1 MSKKKAAKL
10 GLTAA
15 VAASAFVAGNPAD
28 AAATKADQLV
38 TNAVNAAKQLKPFYG
53 STSLEVSAEFTAK
66 FNAAKAAVA
75 KAKAAKL
82 NDAQAASVQKAE
94 EEVLRAARYIDAV
107 KVVNNELQPALD
119 ELQGYI
125 DDQEIGDEMKA
136 AYDNLSE
143 KIRKAERVIG
153 KVYGAPIREAFLSE
167 FVLPAK
173 IAKETVIYEVSRFNL
188 LNVIDAHIKADELK
202 EAEEKI
208 AMLERLEKRSVEI
221 KEAGNKL
228 HPGKYPELP
237 EIEKALV
244 AKKEAV
250 VKAYEEKL
258 APAVVSVSAIN
269 GKQLVVKFNKPVD
282 KTSAETVA
290 NYTLSDNNTVTTA
303 SVLEDGK
310 SVKLTL
316 TNAYTTATNVAV
328 TVKDVALKSDVN
340 KTFPL
345 FSTTVKVEDTVK
357 PEITSVEAITNTS
370 TATSATIYFSEPVKE
385 GIVKIDGQSVATITS
400 TVESLP
406 VNGLSLDASK
416 THKVEIVNLKDT
428 ANNVTALAT
437 TEFSVKKDADAPT
450 VASVQAYGDYKILVT
465 FNKKINASTV
475 AAADVSVKDELLN
488 NVSVS
493 GFDPLTGDT
502 TGTKFVITLDK
513 TQPEV
518 SGLYTNKDTRNL
530 TIVFADKSIDDTL
543 GNQLAA
549 TTRTVTLSKDVT
561 APSVMGITFEKN
573 ATTKQ
578 VTKLKVTFDEEIS
591 GLDTSKFTI
600 VDANGVLKNSILTG
614 ASVSVSGKEATIDIT
629 DATLTG
635 SYSFQIASGAATDLA
650 LTPNKSK
657 AFTGTVD
664 FGAAETVGS
673 FDFVDGDNDPTNG
686 EVTEANNVITVTFP
700 EAVKGGAVAGSAT
713 DVNNYSINGKPLP
726 AGTTIT
732 LDSAQKVATITLSD
746 ESIAVSD
753 SAAVFT
759 INNVQSLTNKTIKPV
774 TTTVAIVDNV
784 DPVLQSARVLDNNT
798 IELTYSENLGNISGA
813 YVGAEFVIY
822 EGTTAKALNDADVV
836 ATRVAGFNN
845 KVVIDLQGAN
855 VLDLTK
861 EISVKTVVPASDVDI
876 VDGSGNK
883 QKADVKVVA
892 TK

>member
-1 MSKKKAAKL
+1 MAKQKTSRKAFATTAAAVMAATAVTPVAAFAASTTSFPDVPAGEYADAINNLVGKGIINGFDDGTFKPNNPVTREQAAKIL
-10 GLTAA
+10 ATALKLDTTGTENYPDVSPDNWSYEYIVAVTKAGIFGGDENGKFNPSANLTRQQAAKIIVKAFGFKGSSELTFGDKTNIQSWAVPYVKTA
-15 VAASAFVAGNPAD
+15 VANGILKGDDQGNFNPNANIKRGD
-28 AAATKADQLV
+28 FALMIQRAL
-38 TNAVNAAKQLKPFYG
+38 NAVENAKTP
-53 STSLEVSAEFTAK
+53 
-66 FNAAKAAVA
+66 
-75 KAKAAKL
+75 
-82 NDAQAASVQKAE
+82 
-94 EEVLRAARYIDAV
+94 
-107 KVVNNELQPALD
+107 KVE
-119 ELQGYI
+119 
-125 DDQEIGDEMKA
+125 
-136 AYDNLSE
+136 
-143 KIRKAERVIG
+143 
-153 KVYGAPIREAFLSE
+153 
-167 FVLPAK
+167 
-173 IAKETVIYEVSRFNL
+173 
-188 LNVIDAHIKADELK
+188 
-202 EAEEKI
+202 
-208 AMLERLEKRSVEI
+208 
-221 KEAGNKL
+221 
-228 HPGKYPELP
+228 
-237 EIEKALV
+237 
-244 AKKEAV
+244 
-250 VKAYEEKL
+250 
-258 APAVVSVSAIN
+258 SVSAIN
-269 GKQLVVKFNKPVD
+269 AKQLIVKFNKEVD
-282 KTSAETVA
+282 VNSAQTIA
-290 NYTLSDNNTVTTA
+290 NYTFSDRNSVVANGAT
-303 SVLEDGK
+303 VLEDGK

-316 TNAYTTATNVAV
+316 THAYTTATNVAV

-340 KTFPL
+340 QTFPL
-345 FSTTVKVEDTVK
+345 FSTVVKVEDTVK
-357 PEITSVEAITNTS
+357 PEITKVDAITNGS

-406 VNGLSLDASK
+406 VSGLSLDVSK

-428 ANNVTALAT
+428 ANNVNALAT
-437 TEFSVKKDADAPT
+437 TEFKVKKDADAPT

-465 FNKKINASTV
+465 FNKKVNASTV
-475 AAADVSVKDELLN
+475 AHTDISVKDELLN

-513 TQPEV
+513 TKSEV

-561 APSVMGITFEKN
+561 APSVTGITFEKD
-573 ATTKQ
+573 AITKQ

-591 GLDTSKFTI
+591 SLDLSKFTI
-600 VDANGVLKNSILTG
+600 VDANGVLKNSILTN
-614 ASVSVSGKEATIDIT
+614 ASVSVSGKEATIDIA

-635 SYSFQIASGAATDLA
+635 SYSFQIASGAASDLA

-657 AFTGTVD
+657 AFTGTVN
-664 FGAAETVGS
+664 FGAAETTGS
-673 FDFVDGDNDPTNG
+673 FDFVDGDNNATNG
-686 EVTEANNVITVTFP
+686 EVAEANNIITVTFP

-732 LDSAQKVATITLSD
+732 LDAIQKVATITLPD
-746 ESIAVSD
+746 ESIATSD
-753 SAAVFT
+753 SNAVFT

-813 YVGAEFVIY
+813 NVGAEFVIY
-822 EGTTAKALNDADVV
+822 EGTTAKTLTDTEVI
-836 ATRVAGFNN
+836 ATRVAGYNN

-861 EISVKTVVPASDVDI
+861 EISVKTVVPTTGADI
-876 VDGSGNK
+876 VDGSRNT
-883 QKADVKVVA
+883 QKAEVKVIA